1 MKTFDFGS
9 RMAYIDS
16 LFPDSDEKRLS
27 AVLYGASVESVD
39 DYGTTIKLNL
49 EDEEI
54 KKLCDECEF
63 DVNDGNVVFA
73 CDEID
78 SDIWEDNNS
87 LIYFVARPN
96 GVWLFTVDFN
106 SETVT
111 GVTGVSATDFN
122 LIMMREVARYININW
137 DDIMHIIMWR
147 LYYD

>member
-1 MKTFDFGS
+1 MKTVNFGS

-63 DVNDGNVVFA
+63 DVNDGNIVFA

-78 SDIWEDNNS
+78 SDIWEDNDS

-96 GVWLFTVDFN
+96 GVWFFTVDFN
-106 SETVT
+106 SDTVVE
-111 GVTGVSATDFN
+111 VTGVSATDFN
-122 LIMMREVARYININW
+122 LIMMREVTRCININW
-137 DDIMHIIMWR
+137 DDITHIIM
-147 LYYD
+147 

>member
-1 MKTFDFGS
+1 MKTINSGS

-27 AVLYGASVESVD
+27 AVLYGAFIENVD

-63 DVNDGNVVFA
+63 DVNDGNITFT

-78 SDIWEDNNS
+78 SDIWEDNDS
-87 LIYFVARPN
+87 LIYIVSRHN
-96 GVWLFTVDFN
+96 GVWFFTVDFN
-106 SETVT
+106 SDTVVE
-111 GVTGVSATDFN
+111 VTGVSATDFN
-122 LIMMREVARYININW
+122 LIMMWEVVRCINIDW
-137 DDIMHIIMWR
+137 DGVLHIIM
-147 LYYD
+147 

>member
-1 MKTFDFGS
+1 MKTINSGS

-27 AVLYGASVESVD
+27 AALYGASVESVD

-63 DVNDGNVVFA
+63 DVNGGNIVFA

-96 GVWLFTVDFN
+96 GVWFFTVDFN

-137 DDIMHIIMWR
+137 DDIMHIIM
-147 LYYD
+147 

>member
-1 MKTFDFGS
+1 MKTVNFGS

-54 KKLCDECEF
+54 KKLCDECKF
-63 DVNDGNVVFA
+63 GVTDGNIVFT

-78 SDIWEDNNS
+78 SGIWEDNDS
-87 LIYFVARPN
+87 LVYFVDRPN
-96 GVWLFTVDFN
+96 GVWFFTVDFN
-106 SETVT
+106 SDTIME
-111 GVTGVSATDFN
+111 VTGVSATDFN

-137 DDIMHIIMWR
+137 DDIMHIIM
-147 LYYD
+147 

>member
-1 MKTFDFGS
+1 MKTVNFGS

-54 KKLCDECEF
+54 KKLCDECKF
-63 DVNDGNVVFA
+63 DVNGGNIVFA

-96 GVWLFTVDFN
+96 GVWFFTVDFN

-122 LIMMREVARYININW
+122 LIMMGEVARYINIDW
-137 DDIMHIIMWR
+137 KDILHVIM
-147 LYYD
+147 

>member
-1 MKTFDFGS
+1 MKTVNFGS

-49 EDEEI
+49 ENEEI

-63 DVNDGNVVFA
+63 DVNDGNIVFT

-78 SDIWEDNNS
+78 SDIWEENNS
-87 LIYFVARPN
+87 LIYIVARPN
-96 GVWLFTVDFN
+96 GVWFFTVDFN

-122 LIMMREVARYININW
+122 LIMMREVARYINIDW
-137 DDIMHIIMWR
+137 KDILHVIM
-147 LYYD
+147 

>member
-1 MKTFDFGS
+1 MKTVNFGS

-27 AVLYGASVESVD
+27 AVLYGASVENVD

-49 EDEEI
+49 EDKEI

-63 DVNDGNVVFA
+63 DVNDGNIVFA

-96 GVWLFTVDFN
+96 GVWFFTVDFN

-122 LIMMREVARYININW
+122 LIMMREVARYINIDW
-137 DDIMHIIMWR
+137 KDILHVIM
-147 LYYD
+147 

>member
-1 MKTFDFGS
+1 MKTVNFGS

-49 EDEEI
+49 ENEEI

-63 DVNDGNVVFA
+63 DVNDSNIVFT

-78 SDIWEDNNS
+78 SDIWEENNS
-87 LIYFVARPN
+87 LIYIVARPN
-96 GVWLFTVDFN
+96 GVWFFTVDFN
-106 SETVT
+106 SDTVVE
-111 GVTGVSATDFN
+111 VTGVSATDFN
-122 LIMMREVARYININW
+122 LIMMWEVVRYININW
-137 DDIMHIIMWR
+137 DDIMRMMM
-147 LYYD
+147 

>member
-1 MKTFDFGS
+1 MKTVNFGS

-54 KKLCDECEF
+54 KKLCDECKF
-63 DVNDGNVVFA
+63 DVNGGNIVFA

-96 GVWLFTVDFN
+96 GVWFFTVDFN

-122 LIMMREVARYININW
+122 LIMMREVARYINIDW
-137 DDIMHIIMWR
+137 KDILHIIM
-147 LYYD
+147 

>member
-1 MKTFDFGS
+1 MKTVNFGS

-27 AVLYGASVESVD
+27 TVLYGASVESVD

-63 DVNDGNVVFA
+63 DVTDGNIVFA

-78 SDIWEDNNS
+78 SDIWEDNDS
-87 LIYFVARPN
+87 LVYFVDRPN
-96 GVWLFTVDFN
+96 GVWFFTVDFN
-106 SETVT
+106 SDTVVE
-111 GVTGVSATDFN
+111 VTGVSADDFN

-137 DDIMHIIMWR
+137 KDIMDIIM
-147 LYYD
+147 

>member
-1 MKTFDFGS
+1 MKTVNFGS

-27 AVLYGASVESVD
+27 AVLHGASIESVD

-49 EDEEI
+49 ENEEI

-63 DVNDGNVVFA
+63 DVNDGNIVFA

-96 GVWLFTVDFN
+96 GVWFFTVDFN

-122 LIMMREVARYININW
+122 LIMMREVVRYINIDW
-137 DDIMHIIMWR
+137 KDILHIIM
-147 LYYD
+147 

>member
-1 MKTFDFGS
+1 MKTVNFGS

-27 AVLYGASVESVD
+27 AVLYGASIENVD

-63 DVNDGNVVFA
+63 DVNDGNIVFT

-78 SDIWEDNNS
+78 SDIWEENNS

-96 GVWLFTVDFN
+96 GVWFSTVDFN

-122 LIMMREVARYININW
+122 LIMMREVARYINIDW
-137 DDIMHIIMWR
+137 KDILHIIM
-147 LYYD
+147 

>member
-1 MKTFDFGS
+1 MKTINSGS

-49 EDEEI
+49 ENEEI

-63 DVNDGNVVFA
+63 DVNDGNIVFT

-78 SDIWEDNNS
+78 SDIWEDNDS
-87 LIYFVARPN
+87 LIYIVARPN
-96 GVWLFTVDFN
+96 GVWFFTVDFN
-106 SETVT
+106 SDTVVE
-111 GVTGVSATDFN
+111 VTGVSATDFN
-122 LIMMREVARYININW
+122 LIMMWEVVRYININW
-137 DDIMHIIMWR
+137 DDIMRMMM
-147 LYYD
+147 